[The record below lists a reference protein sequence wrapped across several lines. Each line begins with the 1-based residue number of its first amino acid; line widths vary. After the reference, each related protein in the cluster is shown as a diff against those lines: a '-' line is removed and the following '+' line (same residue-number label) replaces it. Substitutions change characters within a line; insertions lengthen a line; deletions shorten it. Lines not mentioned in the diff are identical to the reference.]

1 MRSLKRNVVVVLLAA
16 VLAGAFAPSAAFA
29 QSSADMLKMV
39 PGDAWGFVMLRSL
52 KTIDDKAQLLQETL
66 NLPIPAPVTPLLLAQ
81 LNAGDTIE
89 MNRPFCLV
97 AMDIQKLGMDKAFV
111 MLVPAKDPK
120 ALLEKLMAEEAEE
133 GVSAC
138 TVMGQPAFAA
148 IKEKVVILGPDK
160 DTVAKVAKSQKTA
173 DEGFDKARL
182 EALNKSDFYISASL
196 ASLWTAYGDMAK
208 GFLTM
213 AMAATD
219 PSGKSAEG
227 YLKVFEEM
235 AALDLALS
243 LDKNAV
249 NLSIL
254 VLPKTDSDLEK
265 MMADQKPGKES
276 PLKLLPKEKYLLAF
290 GGAVSFSEHTEKF
303 ASGTDLSSI
312 LKSAEI
318 PGLNEDAVKKLDKGL
333 KNIAK
338 ATTGYALSAAAL
350 PAGPDGMIGLT
361 VVLEVKDSKECIADL
376 RKMYKAI
383 WEASEDEDLATV
395 KQNITH
401 AADAE
406 TVGDD
411 KIDTIT
417 VNLEGLAEEMDLSDD
432 DLAGVKKIVGEKIML
447 RFGPAG
453 GKHVVVTFGGGKK
466 RFEAVHAG
474 LKSGGGGLSDDSG
487 IRKVAGQLPSPRIQ
501 EGFVAVD
508 NILTL
513 VKDVAKALGE
523 EEEFPFELAAIE
535 APLAF
540 ATSMAGTCQRTDL
553 LIPMKLITSV
563 KELIETQMAAESDA
577 FDEED
582 EEGDDEEG
590 DDEEGDD
597 EEGDDE
603 EMDDSD
609 DADDEEGDDDDAEA
623 DDDEGDGADESDDAD
638 DSDDAEESDDD
649 DDDEEESDEPAPAR
663 PGGGINPRKPGA

>member
-1 MRSLKRNVVVVLLAA
+1 MWSLKRNVVVVLLAA
-16 VLAGAFAPSAAFA
+16 VLAGAFAPSSAVA
-29 QSSADMLKMV
+29 QGSADMLKMV
-39 PGDAWGFVMLRSL
+39 PGDAWGFVMVRSL

-89 MNRPFCLV
+89 MTRPFCLV
-97 AMDIQKLGMDKAFV
+97 AMDIQKLGMEKAFV

-120 ALLEKLMAEEAEE
+120 ALLEKLTAEEAEE
-133 GVSAC
+133 GVSPC
-138 TVMGQPAFAA
+138 SVMGQPAFAA

-160 DTVAKVAKSQKTA
+160 DCVAKVAKSKKTA
-173 DEGFDKARL
+173 DEGFDQARL

-213 AMAATD
+213 AMAASD
-219 PSGKSAEG
+219 PSGKTAEG

-235 AALDLALS
+235 ASLDLALS

-254 VLPKTDSDLEK
+254 VLPKKDSDLEK
-265 MMADQKPGKES
+265 MMADQKPGKDS
-276 PLKLLPKEKYLLAF
+276 PLKLLPKEKYLVAF
-290 GGAVSFSEHTEKF
+290 GGTVSFSEHAEKF

-312 LKSAEI
+312 LKSADL
-318 PGLNEDAVKKLDKGL
+318 PGLNEEAVKVLDKGL
-333 KNIAK
+333 KSIAK
-338 ATTGYALSAAAL
+338 AVTGYALSAAAL

-361 VVLEVKDSKECIADL
+361 VVLEVKDPKECVADL

-383 WEASEDEDLATV
+383 WATSEDEDLATL
-395 KQNITH
+395 KKNIVH

-432 DLAGVKKIVGEKIML
+432 DLAGVKKVVGEKMVL

-453 GKHVVVTFGGGKK
+453 GKHVVMTFGGGKK
-466 RFEAVHAG
+466 RFDAVHAG

-487 IRKVAGQLPSPRIQ
+487 IKKVASQLPSPRIQ

-523 EEEFPFELAAIE
+523 EEEFPFELAAID

-540 ATSMAGTCQRTDL
+540 ATSMAGACQRTDL

-563 KELIETQMAAESDA
+563 KELIETQMAAESEA

-597 EEGDDE
+597 EEMDEGDDADEAGDDE
-603 EMDDSD
+603 EGEEG
-609 DADDEEGDDDDAEA
+609 DDEEGDDADEE
-623 DDDEGDGADESDDAD
+623 DDDDNKGDE
-638 DSDDAEESDDD
+638 D
-649 DDDEEESDEPAPAR
+649 DDDEDSDEPAPAR